1 VATKRSGAGARR
13 AGTFLLLAV
22 ALSAPVRAQLPFE
35 VIGLADG
42 LPQSQLPSMAQD
54 RDGFLWIGTLG
65 GLARFDGNAI
75 ETFTTKDG
83 LPSNYIEEMLL
94 DGDGT
99 LWIGTVA
106 GVARWRDRRLEPF
119 PAAGSARCR
128 ALAEDAEGR
137 IWIGTEEGVLRCEG
151 ESCTPVLGGPSSP
164 RIVYDVL
171 ATARGTYAATS
182 RGLFRVDEGGA
193 RQEAC
198 PPGLCEGAR
207 ALAETPEGLWLGT
220 SARGLWL
227 RVGGDW
233 RPVPLGP
240 RGGRAVFRIYTG
252 PSGTFYVATN
262 DSGLFLRRPGAV
274 AFERWSTENGLP
286 SNVVNFAFEDRE
298 ENVWVGT
305 DIGGLARFR
314 GHLVRNLGKAEGLPS
329 DCVFSMS
336 ETAGEGDLWIGT
348 LRGAARLRRGP
359 EPRVVEVVGEAE
371 GLANELVFRAENG
384 PDGSLWVWSEG
395 GLQRRAPGRTRLG
408 PVDEAASAIS
418 TDVWGFAFD
427 DAARLWVGSRRAE
440 GGLALLRADGTWRVF
455 DRLPDGTRITVT
467 HALARRRAGGVWAAF
482 GARVAACDGETV
494 LPLPD
499 PPAAMSSPYVN
510 KLFEDAKGRLWA
522 ASGSGLAR
530 LEADGTWTLLTDR
543 LGSPYVYFVGED
555 RTGTIW
561 VGTTRGVYRLG
572 AGDAVT
578 PFTPDDGLAG
588 WETNINAFHSDRDGV
603 VWIGTVE
610 GLSRYDPA
618 SHRPN
623 AHPPRVVVES
633 ARLPGRTVSFPPA
646 LDLSWS
652 ERSLAF
658 RVAVLSFRAR
668 GRTAYRARLEGLEET
683 WLPTRREPELRY
695 TNLPAGDLTLHVQGI
710 NESGLWGEV
719 VSIPIRV
726 RPPFWMTTWFRAAG
740 LLLLAAAVAGTFR
753 WRTLV
758 LRRRNREL
766 ERVVA
771 ERTADLA
778 AANEHLTTAQ
788 GEIARL
794 LEASPA
800 PSENVAHWSQALAAD
815 VASAI
820 GAERIGIWEVQ
831 DGSVVPLS
839 DVGLAP
845 PSLEELRSGVPGSP
859 RTPSPEGGTSVVP
872 VAGMS
877 SELRGALLVQGASVV
892 CGETER
898 RLVGGFAH
906 QLGAALDMAHM
917 RRQLAAL
924 REKREATLRE
934 MHDQGISTLQVCP
947 SCGRCFDQ
955 TAEACP
961 ADGSP
966 LETPRPLP
974 YELLGR
980 YRFERLI
987 GQGGMATV
995 FSARDTRLS
1004 RDVAIKLIRPEHF
1017 GDSEL
1022 KARFEHEARSVARIS
1037 HPGVIALFDSGELPD
1052 GSAFLVMEKLQGHD
1066 LAHYLSECGPGT
1078 PRQVAQ
1084 LARQAGAALAAAHG
1098 AGVVHRD
1105 VKPGNVF
1112 LVDDPEGFRVKVL
1125 DFGLAKEMA
1134 HAKGL
1139 TRTGMVVGTPE
1150 YMSPEQVRGWN
1161 VDARTDVYSL
1171 AVVCYEALL
1180 GRRAIGGEDLG
1191 RIMANVIDEVPLPA
1205 STVLP
1210 GVPEEAS
1217 AILALALA
1225 KDVLDRPPDVAA
1237 WAEAFAAALE
1247 RMPEGLVAGWKLLD

>member
-1 VATKRSGAGARR
+1 MPGSRSGRGARFAGA
-13 AGTFLLLAV
+13 LALIASL
-22 ALSAPVRAQLPFE
+22 ALPVSAQLPFE
-35 VIGLADG
+35 VIGLGDG
-42 LPQSQLPSMAQD
+42 LPQSQLPTMAQD

-75 ETFTTKDG
+75 ETFSTKDG
-83 LPSNYIEEMLL
+83 LPSNYVEELLL
-94 DGDGT
+94 DDEGT

-106 GVARWRDRRLEPF
+106 GVARWRGRRLEPF
-119 PAAGSARCR
+119 PAAGAARCR
-128 ALAEDAEGR
+128 AIARDSEGR
-137 IWIGTEEGVLRCEG
+137 IWLGTEEGVLRCEKHA
-151 ESCTPVLGGPSSP
+151 CATVFGGPERP
-164 RIVYDVL
+164 VTTFDVL
-171 ATARGTYAATS
+171 PTARGTYAATS
-182 RGLFRVDEGGA
+182 RGLYRIEGGA
-193 RQEAC
+193 AELEAG
-198 PPGLCEGAR
+198 PPALGDGGR

-220 SARGLWL
+220 ATRGLWL
-227 RVGGDW
+227 RSGAEW
-233 RPVPLGP
+233 KPVPLMP
-240 RGGRAVFRIYTG
+240 RGGRAVFRITIG

-262 DSGLFLRRPGAV
+262 DSGLFLRRPGTV

-305 DIGGLARFR
+305 DVGGLARFR
-314 GHLVRNLGKAEGLPS
+314 GQLVRNLGAKEGLPS
-329 DCVFSMS
+329 SCVFSMS
-336 ETAGEGDLWIGT
+336 ETPDGDLWLGT
-348 LRGAARLRRGP
+348 MRGAARLLRGA
-359 EPRVVEVVGEAE
+359 EPRVVEVVGEAQ
-371 GLANELVFRAENG
+371 GLANELVFRAERD

-395 GLQRRAPGRTRLG
+395 GLQRRRPGEERLG
-408 PVDEAASAIS
+408 PVDEYGSAIS
-418 TDVWGFAFD
+418 ADVWGFAFD
-427 DAARLWVGSRRAE
+427 GDARLWVGSRRAE
-440 GGLALLRADGTWRVF
+440 GGLAVRRADGTWRVF
-455 DRLPDGTRITVT
+455 DRLPDGSRIDVA

-482 GARVAACDGETV
+482 GARLAACDGETV
-494 LPLPD
+494 VPLPD

-510 KLFEDAKGRLWA
+510 KLFEDGKGRLWA

-530 LEADGTWTLLTDR
+530 LETDGTWTLLTDR

-588 WETNINAFHSDRDGV
+588 WETNINAFHTDRDGV
-603 VWIGTVE
+603 VWIGTVD

-633 ARLPGRTVSFPPA
+633 VRLPGREVSFPTR
-646 LDLSWS
+646 LELSWS
-652 ERSLAF
+652 ERSAAF
-658 RVAVLSFRAR
+658 RVAVLSYRAR
-668 GRTAYRARLEGLEET
+668 GRTAYRARLEGLEEG
-683 WLPTRREPELRY
+683 WLPPRRESELRY

-719 VSIPIRV
+719 VKIPIRV
-726 RPPFWMTTWFRAAG
+726 HPPFWMAAWFRAAV
-740 LLLLAAAVAGTFR
+740 LLALVAAVAATFR

-771 ERTADLA
+771 ERTTDLA
-778 AANEHLTTAQ
+778 NANDHLRHAQ

-800 PSENVAHWSQALAAD
+800 PSENVASWSQALAAD

-820 GAERIGIWEVQ
+820 GAERIGIWEVR
-831 DGSVVPLS
+831 DDVVVPLS
-839 DVGLAP
+839 DAGLAP
-845 PSLEELRSGVPGSP
+845 PRIDDLRGSTPGSP
-859 RTPSPEGGTSVVP
+859 RPLPSEEGAAVVP
-872 VAGMS
+872 VSGMS
-877 SELRGALLVQGASVV
+877 SELRGALRVLGPAVV
-892 CGETER
+892 WGETER

-917 RRQLAAL
+917 RRQLSTL

-934 MHDQGISTLQVCP
+934 MHEQGIATLQICP
-947 SCGRCFDQ
+947 LCGRCYDQ
-955 TAEACP
+955 AAEECVV
-961 ADGSP
+961 DGSP
-966 LETPRPLP
+966 LDTPRPLP
-974 YELLGR
+974 FELLGR
-980 YRFERLI
+980 YRFERIL

-995 FSARDTRLS
+995 FSARDTRLA

-1022 KARFEHEARSVARIS
+1022 KARFEHEARTIARIS
-1037 HPGVIALFDSGELPD
+1037 HPGVIGLFDSGELPD
-1052 GSAFLVMEKLQGHD
+1052 GTAFLVMEMLRGHD
-1066 LAHYLSECGPGT
+1066 LAHVLLECGTGT

-1084 LARQAGAALAAAHG
+1084 LAREAGAALAAAHA

-1105 VKPGNVF
+1105 IKPGNLF
-1112 LVDDPEGFRVKVL
+1112 LADDPAGFRVKVL

-1134 HAKGL
+1134 HEHGL

-1150 YMSPEQVRGWN
+1150 YMSPEQVHGWN

-1171 AVVCYEALL
+1171 GAVCYEALL
-1180 GRRAIGGEDLG
+1180 GRRAIRGEDLG
-1191 RIMANVIDEVPLPA
+1191 RIMANVIDEVPPPA
-1205 STVLP
+1205 SSVLP
-1210 GVPEEAS
+1210 GVPEAAS
-1217 AILALALA
+1217 VALAAALA
-1225 KDVLDRPPDVAA
+1225 KDVFERPSDVAA
-1237 WAEAFAAALE
+1237 WSETLAASLE
-1247 RMPEGLVAGWKLLD
+1247 TMPDGLASGWTRID

>member
-1 VATKRSGAGARR
+1 VPGSRSGRGARFAGAL
-13 AGTFLLLAV
+13 TLLA
-22 ALSAPVRAQLPFE
+22 ALALPASAQLPFE
-35 VIGLADG
+35 VIGLGDG
-42 LPQSQLPSMAQD
+42 LPQSQLPAMAQD

-75 ETFTTKDG
+75 ESFSTKDG
-83 LPSNYIEEMLL
+83 LPSNYVEELLL
-94 DGDGT
+94 DDEGT

-106 GVARWRDRRLEPF
+106 GVARWRGRRLEPF
-119 PAAGSARCR
+119 PAAGTVRCR
-128 ALAEDAEGR
+128 AIAKDAEGR
-137 IWIGTEEGVLRCEG
+137 IWLGTEEGVLRCEKG
-151 ESCTPVLGGPSSP
+151 SCTSVLGGPDRP
-164 RIVYDVL
+164 QATFDVL
-171 ATARGTYAATS
+171 PTTRGTYAATN
-182 RGLFRVDEGGA
+182 RGLFRIEGTVANLEEG
-193 RQEAC
+193 
-198 PPGLCEGAR
+198 PPALGDGGR

-220 SARGLWL
+220 ATRGLWL
-227 RVGGDW
+227 RTGAEW
-233 RPVPLGP
+233 TPVPLMP
-240 RGGRAVFRIYTG
+240 RGGRAVFRITLG

-262 DSGLFLRRPGAV
+262 DSGLFLRRPGSV

-305 DIGGLARFR
+305 DVGGLARFR
-314 GHLVRNLGKAEGLPS
+314 GQLVRNLGAKEGLPS
-329 DCVFSMS
+329 ACVFTMS
-336 ETAGEGDLWIGT
+336 ETPDGDLWLGT
-348 LRGAARLRRGP
+348 MRGAARLARGA
-359 EPRVVEVVGEAE
+359 EPRVVEVVGEAQ
-371 GLANELVFRAENG
+371 GLANELVFRAERG

-395 GLQRRAPGRTRLG
+395 GLQRRRPGEERLG
-408 PVDEAASAIS
+408 PVDEYGSAIS
-418 TDVWGFAFD
+418 ADVWGLVFD
-427 DAARLWVGSRRAE
+427 EVGRLWVGSRRAA
-440 GGLALLRADGTWRVF
+440 GGLAVLRPDGAWRVF
-455 DRLPDGTRITVT
+455 DRLPDGSRIDVA

-482 GARVAACDGETV
+482 GNRLAACDGETIA
-494 LPLPD
+494 PLPD

-510 KLFEDAKGRLWA
+510 KLFEDSKGRLWA

-530 LEADGTWTLLTDR
+530 LETDGTWTLLTER

-555 RTGTIW
+555 RTGTVW

-588 WETNINAFHSDRDGV
+588 WETNINAFHTDRDGV
-603 VWIGTVE
+603 VWIGTVD

-633 ARLPGRTVSFPPA
+633 VRLPGRTVAFPDRLELA
-646 LDLSWS
+646 WS
-652 ERSLAF
+652 ERSAAF

-668 GRTAYRARLEGLEET
+668 GRTAYRARLEGLEES
-683 WLPTRREPELRY
+683 WLPLRREPELRY

-719 VSIPIRV
+719 VDLPIRV
-726 RPPFWMTTWFRAAG
+726 RPPFWMATWFRAAV
-740 LLLLAAAVAGTFR
+740 LLALVAAVAATFR
-753 WRTLV
+753 GRTLV
-758 LRRRNREL
+758 LRRRNEEL

-778 AANEHLTTAQ
+778 TANGHLRNAQ

-800 PSENVAHWSQALAAD
+800 PSENVASWSQALGAD

-820 GAERIGIWEVQ
+820 GAERIGIWEVR
-831 DGSVVPLS
+831 DDAVVPLS
-839 DVGLAP
+839 DAGLAP
-845 PSLEELRSGVPGSP
+845 PRIDDLRGGAPGAPRPLPSEEGSV
-859 RTPSPEGGTSVVP
+859 VVP
-872 VAGMS
+872 VSGMS
-877 SELRGALLVQGASVV
+877 SELRGALLVQGPAVV
-892 CGETER
+892 WGETER

-917 RRQLAAL
+917 RRQLSSL

-934 MHDQGISTLQVCP
+934 MHEQGIATLQVCP
-947 SCGRCFDQ
+947 LCGRCYDQ
-955 TAEACP
+955 AAEECAV
-961 ADGSP
+961 DGSP
-966 LETPRPLP
+966 LDTPRPLP

-980 YRFERLI
+980 YRFERVL

-1022 KARFEHEARSVARIS
+1022 KARFEHEARTIARIS
-1037 HPGVIALFDSGELPD
+1037 HPGVIGLFDSGELPD
-1052 GSAFLVMEKLQGHD
+1052 GTAFLVMEMLRGHD
-1066 LAHYLSECGPGT
+1066 LAHVLLECGTGT

-1084 LARQAGAALAAAHG
+1084 LAREAGAALAAAHA

-1105 VKPGNVF
+1105 VKPGNLF
-1112 LVDDPEGFRVKVL
+1112 LADDPAGFRVKVL
-1125 DFGLAKEMA
+1125 DFGLAKELA
-1134 HAKGL
+1134 HEKGL

-1150 YMSPEQVRGWN
+1150 YMSPEQVHGWN

-1171 AVVCYEALL
+1171 GAVCYEALL
-1180 GRRAIGGEDLG
+1180 GRRAIRGEDLG
-1191 RIMANVIDEVPLPA
+1191 RIMANVIDEVPPPA
-1205 STVLP
+1205 SSVLP
-1210 GVPEEAS
+1210 GVPEAAS
-1217 AILALALA
+1217 VALAVALA
-1225 KDVLDRPPDVAA
+1225 KDVFERPSDVAA
-1237 WAEAFAAALE
+1237 WSETLAASLE
-1247 RMPEGLVAGWKLLD
+1247 TMPDGLASGWTRID

>member
-1 VATKRSGAGARR
+1 MARDRSGRGARYAGAL
-13 AGTFLLLAV
+13 TLLAS
-22 ALSAPVRAQLPFE
+22 LSLPVSAQLPFE
-35 VIGLADG
+35 VIGLGDG
-42 LPQSQLPSMAQD
+42 LPQSQLPTMAQD

-65 GLARFDGNAI
+65 GLARFDGNTI
-75 ETFTTKDG
+75 ETFSTKDG
-83 LPSNYIEEMLL
+83 LPSNYVEELLL
-94 DGDGT
+94 DDEGT

-106 GVARWRDRRLEPF
+106 GVARWRDRRLAPF
-119 PAAGSARCR
+119 AAAGTARCR
-128 ALAEDAEGR
+128 AIARDAEGR
-137 IWIGTEEGVLRCEG
+137 IWLGTEEGVLRCEDD
-151 ESCTPVLGGPSSP
+151 SCVSVLGGPERP
-164 RIVYDVL
+164 VTTFDVL
-171 ATARGTYAATS
+171 PTARGTYAATI
-182 RGLFRVDEGGA
+182 RGLYRIEGDAASSEEG
-193 RQEAC
+193 
-198 PPGLCEGAR
+198 PPALGDGGR
-207 ALAETPEGLWLGT
+207 ALAETPEGLWLET
-220 SARGLWL
+220 ATRGLWL
-227 RVGGDW
+227 RSGAEW
-233 RPVPLGP
+233 KPVPLMA
-240 RGGRAVFRIYTG
+240 RGGRAVFRITLG

-262 DSGLFLRRPGAV
+262 DSGLFLRRPGSV

-305 DIGGLARFR
+305 DVGGLARFR
-314 GHLVRNLGKAEGLPS
+314 GQLVRNLGVKEGLPS
-329 DCVFSMS
+329 ACVFSMS
-336 ETAGEGDLWIGT
+336 ETADGDLWLGT
-348 LRGAARLRRGP
+348 MRGAARLTRGAA
-359 EPRVVEVVGEAE
+359 PRVAEVVGEAQ
-371 GLANELVFRAENG
+371 GLANELVFRAEKG

-395 GLQRRAPGRTRLG
+395 GLQRRRPGEERLG
-408 PVDEAASAIS
+408 PVDELGSAIS
-418 TDVWGFAFD
+418 ADVWGFTFD
-427 DAARLWVGSRRAE
+427 GDARLWVGSRRTE
-440 GGLALLRADGTWRVF
+440 GGLALFRADGTWRVF
-455 DRLPDGTRITVT
+455 DSLPDGTRIGVT
-467 HALARRRAGGVWAAF
+467 HALAPRRAGGVWAAF
-482 GARVAACDGETV
+482 GARLAACDGETV
-494 LPLPD
+494 MPLPA

-510 KLFEDAKGRLWA
+510 KLFEDSKGRLWA

-530 LEADGTWTLLTDR
+530 LETDGTWTLLTDR

-588 WETNINAFHSDRDGV
+588 WETNINAFHTDRDGV
-603 VWIGTVE
+603 VWIGTVD

-633 ARLPGRTVSFPPA
+633 VRLPGRTVPFPDRLELA
-646 LDLSWS
+646 WA
-652 ERSLAF
+652 ERSAAF

-668 GRTAYRARLEGLEET
+668 GRTSYRARLEGLEEG
-683 WLPTRREPELRY
+683 WLPLRREPELRY
-695 TNLPAGDLTLHVQGI
+695 TNLPAGELKLHVQGI

-719 VSIPIRV
+719 VTIPIRV
-726 RPPFWMTTWFRAAG
+726 DPPFWMTPWFRSVV
-740 LLLLAAAVAGTFR
+740 LLALVAAVAGTFR

-758 LRRRNREL
+758 LRRRNQEL

-778 AANEHLTTAQ
+778 TANDHLRNAQ

-800 PSENVAHWSQALAAD
+800 PSENVASWSQALAAD

-820 GAERIGIWEVQ
+820 GAERIGIWEVR
-831 DGSVVPLS
+831 DDDVVPLS
-839 DVGLAP
+839 DAGLAP
-845 PSLEELRSGVPGSP
+845 PRIDDLRSSAPGTP
-859 RTPSPEGGTSVVP
+859 RVLPSQDGAVVVP
-872 VAGMS
+872 VSGMS
-877 SELRGALLVQGASVV
+877 SELRGALLVQGPAVV
-892 CGETER
+892 WGETER

-917 RRQLAAL
+917 RRQLSTL

-934 MHDQGISTLQVCP
+934 MHEQGIATLQVCP
-947 SCGRCFDQ
+947 LCGRCYDQ
-955 TAEACP
+955 AAEECAV
-961 ADGSP
+961 DGSP

-980 YRFERLI
+980 YRFERIL

-995 FSARDTRLS
+995 FSARDTRLA

-1022 KARFEHEARSVARIS
+1022 KARFEHEARTVARIS
-1037 HPGVIALFDSGELPD
+1037 HPGVIGLFDSGELPD
-1052 GSAFLVMEKLQGHD
+1052 GTAFLVMEILRGHD
-1066 LAHYLSECGPGT
+1066 LSHVLLDCGTGT

-1084 LARQAGAALAAAHG
+1084 LAREAGAALAAAHA

-1105 VKPGNVF
+1105 IKPGNLF
-1112 LVDDPEGFRVKVL
+1112 LAEDPAGFRVKVL

-1150 YMSPEQVRGWN
+1150 YMSPEQVHGWN

-1171 AVVCYEALL
+1171 GAVCYEALL
-1180 GRRAIGGEDLG
+1180 GRRAIRGEDLG
-1191 RIMANVIDEVPLPA
+1191 RIMANVIDEVPPLA
-1205 STVLP
+1205 SDVLP

-1217 AILALALA
+1217 AALAAALS
-1225 KDVLDRPPDVAA
+1225 KDVFERPSDVAA
-1237 WAEAFAAALE
+1237 WSEALAAALE
-1247 RMPEGLVAGWKLLD
+1247 TMPDGLAPGWRRIG